1 MACPDFEGIC
11 SADIYPI
18 RPRKGQVSR
27 EFLACLLRSDGF
39 LTYATKHSSRTNI
52 PKINRPALLAFQL
65 KLPPFTDQLRFD
77 AIAKRIREMKKDRLS
92 ASKVAESCFGA
103 LVQQAFRGEL

>member
-1 MACPDFEGIC
+1 VACPDFEGIC

-27 EFLACLLRSDGF
+27 EFL
-39 LTYATKHSSRTNI
+39 
-52 PKINRPALLAFQL
+52 ALLAFQL